1 MYSFMQGSF
10 GFDAMTF
17 NGSEVHTRLQ
27 HLLVQLQ
34 IEAGVLDRIVYR
46 NKNQHRHGSYF
57 QYLLKVRRD
66 LNLLHSTEL
75 GRILKMLFPIIDGKK
90 PARMAIVPTRYFL
103 KSNDI
108 GSNHNL
114 KNRLLGCARLL
125 SQAYEQYDIFL
136 YFLCSQIS
144 LLLAKSFFSGFCITV
159 MALLARLRVLV
170 QQMLQD
176 VVMVFNKVSFL
187 TTEKQSIKLSQDGVE
202 VYREFHRSVH
212 KRIVLECVWKGDKY
226 FLLERTENK
235 EDETRE
241 EDIQATPSSTTTIH
255 YRTLELFDEEE
266 ETSCPP
272 TDATNSSQAQV
283 DKFPATTEAATGN
296 VPVEPQ
302 TQSRRKVAFVSV
314 KRPAAA
320 SNTNEPVK
328 IPKLDLVSNNSLETD
343 DPFLDLL
350 FSGINSACATNK

>member
-1 MYSFMQGSF
+1 
-10 GFDAMTF
+10 MTF
-17 NGSEVHTRLQ
+17 DGSEVHTRFQ

-34 IEAGVLDRIVYR
+34 IEAGVLDRIVHR

-90 PARMAIVPTRYFL
+90 PARTAIVPARL
-103 KSNDI
+103 KSNSI
-108 GSNHNL
+108 GPNHNL

-125 SQAYEQYDIFL
+125 SQMTEPILKAAI
-136 YFLCSQIS
+136 QIS

-176 VVMVFNKVSFL
+176 VVMVFNKVSLL

-202 VYREFHRSVH
+202 VYREFHRTEH
-212 KRIVLECVWKGDKY
+212 KRLVLECVWKGDKY
-226 FLLERTENK
+226 LLLERTESK
-235 EDETRE
+235 EDETGD
-241 EDIQATPSSTTTIH
+241 DIQATPSSTTTIQ
-255 YRTLELFDEEE
+255 YKTLELFDEEE

-272 TDATNSSQAQV
+272 TEATNSSRAQV
-283 DKFPATTEAATGN
+283 EDGEVPGEKKFSATTEAAVGN

-302 TQSRRKVAFVSV
+302 TRSRRKVAFVSV

-328 IPKLDLVSNNSLETD
+328 IPKLDLVSNNSLQTD

-350 FSGINSACATNK
+350 FSGINSSCAATNK

>member
-1 MYSFMQGSF
+1 MAEIFECTAHSSF

-90 PARMAIVPTRYFL
+90 PARMAIVPTRL

-125 SQAYEQYDIFL
+125 SQMTEPILKAAI
-136 YFLCSQIS
+136 QIS